1 MLPNLNE
8 LIRPIAEKIRLFK
21 KLDCPLPESFT
32 SKVKT
37 INNDTVEY
45 GKSSSCIT
53 NRKGQHIFLSNNW
66 FYIAAI
72 LAPLNEPFHLYKDLL
87 NRIVDKEKLNESE
100 ASAITLAINNYS
112 ELEQQDKEY
121 LLKFALE
128 PLWWNGGTSNT
139 GGKSLDRNDAL
150 VSAVLSIANLV
161 NASQS
166 YVATLWYFLGA
177 NPEYAR
183 LLNDSVD
190 KLIYGTIE
198 PDITSAKTYQTIYF
212 GSPGTGKSFH
222 IKNDILSDVKEEF
235 IFRTTFHPDSDYA
248 SFVGTYKPVSK
259 KVVHKNMDY
268 ETICSTF
275 KDFKDTTE
283 RPFHK
288 FVAEHYEDLEKID
301 RALRKQLFLESG
313 ITESTFEAEY
323 LKAVSIAK
331 HLDSIKNNKDTI
343 SYEFEPQVFT
353 EAYIKAWQHPE
364 EQIYLIIEEINRGNC
379 AQIFGDL
386 FQLLDRKNGV
396 SEYPVKA
403 DAALAKYLIE
413 ELRDRASEGIENRK
427 LKLPANLN
435 IIATMNTSDQSLF
448 PMDSAFKRRWE
459 WKYIPT
465 IAPADKERKLALNF
479 KENKEGGDKKTIDAG
494 NYSYSWKGFLN
505 AINIRITKATHSDD
519 KQLGFWFVKA
529 ENEDNNISVS
539 TFVSKVI
546 FYLWNDIFKDF
557 GPKDTN
563 PFTVDIN
570 GSKEIMPFSSF
581 FEINSDGQIVENIG
595 VLHTFMQNL
604 KIEPEIK
611 KEIIE
616 AQNIQEQGVNPGK

>member
-1 MLPNLNE
+1 MNIDITSFFFNSRIENGTATAAWGTSIGQSKSKNCRIEDDKPGVMEILTGMLYKSISDKGHIDISAGSRNREILLCSLFDKIYINSQRITDQSFLLFLVRE
-8 LIRPIAEKIRLFK
+8 KSKSHDGRLLISYPPYALYDKTPINQNAIEKIRQHLGCNSSGCWFVYDISIK
-21 KLDCPLPESFT
+21 NQDELHFSAIVVDKDKPKVYQGT
-32 SKVKT
+32 SKERSEEWAKLVGT
-37 INNDTVEY
+37 A
-45 GKSSSCIT
+45 
-53 NRKGQHIFLSNNW
+53 QHIILQNNP
-66 FYIAAI
+66 I
-72 LAPLNEPFHLYKDLL
+72 
-87 NRIVDKEKLNESE
+87 
-100 ASAITLAINNYS
+100 
-112 ELEQQDKEY
+112 
-121 LLKFALE
+121 
-128 PLWWNGGTSNT
+128 
-139 GGKSLDRNDAL
+139 
-150 VSAVLSIANLV
+150 
-161 NASQS
+161 
-166 YVATLWYFLGA
+166 
-177 NPEYAR
+177 
-183 LLNDSVD
+183 
-190 KLIYGTIE
+190 
-198 PDITSAKTYQTIYF
+198 QTIYF

-222 IKNDILSDVKEEF
+222 IKNYILSDVKEEN

-248 SFVGTYKPVSK
+248 SFVGTYKPV
-259 KVVHKNMDY
+259 
-268 ETICSTF
+268 I
-275 KDFKDTTE
+275 KD
-283 RPFHK
+283 
-288 FVAEHYEDLEKID
+288 
-301 RALRKQLFLESG
+301 
-313 ITESTFEAEY
+313 
-323 LKAVSIAK
+323 
-331 HLDSIKNNKDTI
+331 DSI

-364 EQIYLIIEEINRGNC
+364 EHFYLVIEEINRGNC

-413 ELRDRASEGIENRK
+413 ELRDRASEGIENGK

-616 AQNIQEQGVNPGK
+616 AQNIQEQGDNPGK

>member
-8 LIRPIAEKIRLFK
+8 LISPIIEKIRRFK
-21 KLDCPLPESFT
+21 ILDCPLPESFT
-32 SKVKT
+32 SQVKT
-37 INNDTVEY
+37 INNDIVEY

-72 LAPLNEPFHLYKDLL
+72 LSPLNGPFNLYKDLL
-87 NRIVDKEKLNESE
+87 NRIVDKEALKKSDEN
-100 ASAITLAINNYS
+100 AIRLAINTYNID
-112 ELEQQDKEY
+112 QQDKEY
-121 LLKFALE
+121 LLKFALD
-128 PLWWNGGTSNT
+128 PSWWNGGTSNT
-139 GGKSLDRNDAL
+139 GGKSLDRGDAL
-150 VSAVLSIANLV
+150 VSAVLSIANLI

-166 YVATLWYFLGA
+166 YVATLWFYLGA
-177 NPEYAR
+177 HPEYANI
-183 LLNDSVD
+183 LNEAAN
-190 KLIYGTIE
+190 KLINDIE
-198 PDITSAKTYQTIYF
+198 LSEYKKRSTLQEIFF

-222 IKNDILSDVKEEF
+222 IKNEILSDVKEEF

-259 KVVHKNMDY
+259 IVGRKHMDY
-268 ETICSTF
+268 EAICSAF
-275 KDFKDTTE
+275 KNFKGTTD
-283 RPFHK
+283 RPFYK
-288 FVAEHYEDLEKID
+288 FVAEHHEDIEAIGKLQFKEM
-301 RALRKQLFLESG
+301 FLDTE
-313 ITESTFEAEY
+313 ITEDTYNTEY
-323 LKAVSIAK
+323 SKAVSIAK
-331 HLDSIKNNKDTI
+331 YLNKIKKDNTTI

-353 EAYIKAWQHPE
+353 EAYIKAWQYPN
-364 EQIYLIIEEINRGNC
+364 EQIYLVIEEINRGNC

-403 DAALAKYLIE
+403 DAALAKYLIK
-413 ELRDRASEGIENRK
+413 ELRGRASEGIKNGK

-465 IAPADKERKLALNF
+465 IAPTDKERKLDLNF
-479 KENKEGGDKKTIDAG
+479 KESKEGGDKQTIDAG
-494 NYSYSWKGFLN
+494 NYSYSWKRFLN

-529 ENEDNNISVS
+529 ENEEDNISVS

-570 GSKEIMPFSSF
+570 GRKEIMPFSSF

-616 AQNIQEQGVNPGK
+616 VQDIQEQGDNPDE